1 MSITRNINKGFQWG
15 KATVKVSLLFAIF
28 HELSYAL
35 QTLFGQSFIW
45 QSVVRRTDFDLA
57 RYRQKVHVSISEL
70 PEKLVTLI
78 VYIADNSQNNLS
90 IGLNINKK

>member
-1 MSITRNINKGFQWG
+1 MG
-15 KATVKVSLLFAIF
+15 KSNCKRSLLFVIF

-45 QSVVRRTDFDLA
+45 QGVVRRTDFDLA

-78 VYIADNSQNNLS
+78 VYIVQQPKQFIYWSEYIL
-90 IGLNINKK
+90 KK